1 MTPNPDSPKFI
12 RHEIPDDASMEA
24 LKLRDAY
31 RLLEAN
37 ASAYVW
43 HHITPDCISLE
54 YNMYDDHVYIMVSF
68 TDLNKH
74 THSFSIKYQETGT
87 ACCKYL
93 FEGGLDAPVASF
105 RSYAE
110 WLMLQLWQFE
120 IDAELC
126 HCDRGLNI
134 PVSVNQAYDVLSK
147 MLDIVTNN
155 IKPLST

>member
-1 MTPNPDSPKFI
+1 MTPNPNSPKFI
-12 RHEIPDDASMEA
+12 RHEIPEDASMEA

-37 ASAYVW
+37 VSACVW
-43 HHITPDCISLE
+43 NPIALDCISLE
-54 YNMYDDHVYIMVSF
+54 YNTYDGHVCIMVSF
-68 TDLNKH
+68 TDMNKH
-74 THSFSIKYQETGT
+74 THSFSIKYHETGT
-87 ACCKYL
+87 AFCEYL

-126 HCDRGLNI
+126 RCDRDLEG
-134 PVSVNQAYDVLSK
+134 VS
-147 MLDIVTNN
+147 
-155 IKPLST
+155 